1 MVQGGIGDHG
11 VEARVGQLSRHDVG
25 MQPADRRVGEPCLRT
40 SQDGR
45 IDVHCRDVGYAPSQ
59 PGSQQPVAAP
69 DVEHALGT
77 ERHHGIQQ
85 SVVVDV
91 GVPRLIH
98 GDILLDGGVVVAL
111 ARSYVG
117 PKILFRQVI
126 WYIFSWCNRT
136 RERACRYT
144 DTPPWRHALPRAY

>member
-98 GDILLDGGVVVAL
+98 GDILLDGGVV
-111 ARSYVG
+111 ARAS
-117 PKILFRQVI
+117 PKLRRARNPIQAGDLVHLFLVQP
-126 WYIFSWCNRT
+126 N
-136 RERACRYT
+136 
-144 DTPPWRHALPRAY
+144 P